1 MRLLFPA
8 KHRLFQACQ
17 SGLASL
23 GGRLDIGLLDGMVVS
38 LFLVAMWHQLSA
50 TLGGSLATEFSVGWA
65 LSIGVV
71 LGLGWRSRRGWLLL
85 GLVGWSAGF
94 GVVLSLIGWVLTWFS
109 GDQLAAAN
117 GLPATLP
124 LATLALSIPVA
135 CSVRLGLMS
144 GRQRSRGFLVGAAA
158 GALLAVH
165 LLIGWMGVD
174 AALLVAT
181 VLGGILFLLE
191 LYRGELTR
199 AVVETRRE
207 SSWRIDWPSAVWLSS
222 LGVVLAAMDRMLVQL
237 VPASEWYV
245 LTIVVGL
252 CLGAAVFRPRRS
264 QAIAAAVAATILLV
278 PVLFPEL
285 VGGLL
290 HLKVVGGHPAVL
302 IVAWSVVIL
311 LAVTPVGWLLARG
324 VRVRAESDSRP
335 IPSVA
340 PLLVLAG
347 LFVCRGVWIPA
358 VGPVVCAVVGV
369 WCLAIV
375 AGLVA
380 WSCPLRRAGLF
391 GPGRLV
397 LPLAGLVVLTV
408 LSGRYD
414 SEQSARLL
422 FSGRVIAAA
431 EHEWPE
437 RLHESLDETR
447 LIERRETGDATL
459 TVWSQQ
465 GSRRLL
471 RVDGVPTSAWSADAA
486 ISPRHRATV
495 LEVVVPLVLHE
506 RPERVLMLG
515 LGGGEGLRAGLGFPL
530 GRVDCVVPD
539 RSLRELVAGDLVF
552 DDARLDW
559 RHVPCAL
566 AVSAATGDYDVV
578 IATSAAGALWRS
590 ESTRTLEFYRNA
602 ARQLTAEGIFCQSI
616 SQRDLG
622 PSAVMVVMATV
633 QAAFGSSVQVAVG
646 DGRVLILATNGSTL
660 VDRPGLISR
669 LQGPHVRTA
678 LAEIGWDW
686 ANLLQLPAR
695 LPASSVGSVAWNHV
709 GHGGLATR
717 LPAASLSGSLVHD
730 PSVEGAMQPVRTL
743 LSLARI
749 ENEWVAEVRER
760 LVDVLKGRKL
770 LSRGADG
777 IRAYRNSVDKQILS
791 RPRFVFR
798 SDSDQGIRRVRHPV
812 DRRRQQFLKVLASAD
827 ASKRPSADQ
836 IQRVVAFGSP
846 FDPLLSEFIHREAA
860 ALWARQS
867 GDSRGEELR
876 HRLHA
881 VYFGTPAVSGVDDVH
896 LAIEVLLTVRPN
908 EVEAAVDWDHCN
920 ALLEVLKQ
928 RWSSGSSNRL
938 GTDEARLTIEL
949 VGRVMDRMDGL
960 IELDSSLGRRW
971 AERREVVERGLIDP
985 LRLSRS
991 RRGRRVLAN

>member
-8 KHRLFQACQ
+8 KHRLFQAYQ
-17 SGLASL
+17 SGLVSL
-23 GGRLDIGLLDGMVVS
+23 RGRLDIGLLDGLVVS

-50 TLGGSLATEFSVGWA
+50 TFGGSLATEFSVGWA

-71 LGLGWRSRRGWLLL
+71 LGLEWRGRRGWLLL
-85 GLVGWSAGF
+85 GLAGWSAGF
-94 GVVLSLIGWVLTWFS
+94 GILLSLIGWVLTGFS
-109 GDQLAAAN
+109 GDQLAAAS

-144 GRQRSRGFLVGAAA
+144 GRQRSRGFLIGAAA
-158 GALLAVH
+158 GVLLAVH
-165 LLIGWMGVD
+165 LLIAWMGVD
-174 AALLVAT
+174 ATLLVAA
-181 VLGGILFLLE
+181 VLGGILFLSE
-191 LYRGELTR
+191 LHRGELTR

-245 LTIVVGL
+245 LTIVAGL
-252 CLGAAVFRPRRS
+252 CLGAAVFRPRQS
-264 QAIAAAVAATILLV
+264 QAIVAGVAATILLV
-278 PVLFPEL
+278 PALFPSL

-290 HLKVVGGHPAVL
+290 HLKVVGGHPGVL

-311 LAVTPVGWLLARG
+311 LGVAPVGWLLARG
-324 VRVRAESDSRP
+324 VKGRAETESRP

-347 LFVCRGVWIPA
+347 LFVCRGMWIPA

-369 WCLAIV
+369 WCLAAV

-380 WSCPLRRAGLF
+380 WSCPVRRVGLF
-391 GPGRLV
+391 RKSRLV

-408 LSGRYD
+408 MSGRYD
-414 SEQSARLL
+414 PEQSARLL
-422 FSGRVIAAA
+422 FSDRVIVAAG
-431 EHEWPE
+431 HEWPA

-471 RVDGVPTSAWSADAA
+471 RVDGVPTSIWSDDAA
-486 ISPRHRATV
+486 ISPRHRPEV
-495 LEVVVPLVLHE
+495 LGVVLPLVLHE

-515 LGGGEGLRAGLGFPL
+515 LGGGGGLRAGLGFPL
-530 GRVDCVVPD
+530 GRVDCVEPD
-539 RSLRELVAGDLVF
+539 RSLRELVACDLEFGDT
-552 DDARLDW
+552 RLHW
-559 RHVPCAL
+559 RYMPSAL
-566 AVSAATGDYDVV
+566 AVSAASGDYDVV
-578 IATSAAGALWRS
+578 IATSTAGALWRS

-602 ARQLTAEGIFCQSI
+602 ARQMTPQGIFCQSI
-616 SQRDLG
+616 SQRDVG
-622 PSAVMVVMATV
+622 PSAVMVAMSTV
-633 QAAFGSSVQVAVG
+633 QAVFGSSVQVAVG
-646 DGRVLILATNGSTL
+646 GGRVLILATNGAAL
-660 VDRPGLISR
+660 VDRPGLIGR

-686 ANLLQLPAR
+686 ANLLQLPTR
-695 LPASSVGSVAWNHV
+695 LPASPIDSLALNHV
-709 GHGGLATR
+709 GNGWLAAR
-717 LPAASLSGSLVHD
+717 LPAASLSGGLVHD
-730 PSVEGAMQPVRTL
+730 ASVEGAMQPVRTL

-760 LVDVLKGRKL
+760 LADVLKGRKL
-770 LSRGADG
+770 LGRGADG
-777 IRAYRNSVDKQILS
+777 IRAYRKSVDKQIVS

-798 SDSDQGIRRVRHPV
+798 SDLEQGIRRLRHPV
-812 DRRRQQFLKVLASAD
+812 DRRRQQFLKVLASAE
-827 ASKRPSADQ
+827 AAKRPSDDQ
-836 IQRVVAFGSP
+836 IRRVVEFGSP

-867 GDSRGEELR
+867 GDSRREELR

-881 VYFGTPAVSGVDDVH
+881 VYFGTQVVSGVDDVH
-896 LAIEVLLTVRPN
+896 LAIEVLLTVRPG
-908 EVEAAVDWDHCN
+908 EGEEAVDWDHCN

-928 RWSSGSSNRL
+928 RWSSRSSNRL
-938 GTDEARLTIEL
+938 GADEARLSIEL
-949 VGRVMDRMDGL
+949 VGRVLDRMDSL
-960 IELDSSLGRRW
+960 VERDSSLGRHW
-971 AERREVVERGLIDP
+971 AGRREVVDRGLIDP

-991 RRGRRVLAN
+991 RRARRVLAN